1 MPGPLTLA
9 PGAWWGWH
17 EIPAPRRGWGA
28 SPAWLTDV
36 RPLGSGRGDL
46 RLGFIEA
53 LHPVA
58 ATRRSVVLR
67 VTHRG
72 VSHMAG
78 TVRAE
83 DGTIRTAVIA
93 VADFDWLASFCPEF
107 WRRRPIV
114 VPGTLIDGKP
124 LPGPGPQAHL
134 SAVLGRDETT
144 ILHGAHAGHL
154 GGHAPAMP
162 AQTATVRLDVTFA
175 PFESWLIAR
184 GFRPSEMEEKW
195 FIHLDGGRLLFRRSW
210 TGNLIYEAEAAW
222 EGERLRLGAV
232 HVNRDPAQY
241 TQTDDAQ
248 DRRILVFLIRSI
260 LLGEHAPFPTSK
272 ALSPEDAAIQAWS
285 IAGKALL

>member
-28 SPAWLTDV
+28 SPAWLTEV
-36 RPLGSGRGDL
+36 QPLGSGRGDL

-72 VSHMAG
+72 ASHMAG

-83 DGTIRTAVIA
+83 DGTIRTAAIA
-93 VADFDWLASFCPEF
+93 VADFDWLASFCPAF
-107 WRRRPIV
+107 WRRRPPA

-134 SAVLGRDETT
+134 SAVLGRDEAT
-144 ILHGAHAGHL
+144 ILRGAHAGHL
-154 GGHAPAMP
+154 GGHAPEMP
-162 AQTATVRLDVTFA
+162 AQTAAFRLDVTFA
-175 PFESWLIAR
+175 PFDSWLIAR
-184 GFRPSEMEEKW
+184 GFRPGEMEEKW

-232 HVNRDPAQY
+232 RVNRDPAQY